1 VADEQKPSEGPA
13 APEAEAE
20 RVDLFW
26 EDFRASY
33 AKMTPEER
41 AKEKAE
47 LAVLDTTL
55 LDWLEAEPTWEGTSP
70 EEQTALAVA
79 WEAALEASLRDK

>member
-1 VADEQKPSEGPA
+1 LERKRGEAGAAAADEETKH
-13 APEAEAE
+13 
-20 RVDLFW
+20 VDLFW

-41 AKEKAE
+41 AQEKAE
-47 LAVLDTTL
+47 LAVLDKSL
-55 LDWLEAEPTWEGTSP
+55 LDWLEAEPAWEGTSP

-79 WEAALEASLRDK
+79 WEAALEASLKNK